1 MSSVPDGCDSHM
13 YKSLAMTLLACFSTD
28 PILAASQQ
36 MIDKLPQIME
46 CITMATSASE
56 TESTAR
62 EDAYQ
67 VLIGIASTEIG
78 RKELM
83 KDHRVNVLCD
93 ICLKEGQGH
102 DLALKVLLHLLH
114 WSGQEM
120 WQTNPHALNRWIATM
135 ATEFQQN
142 QDARKFQLCEKLSA
156 IISTS
161 SWMPEEVPEWGVQI
175 HRGLYDSLRS
185 KLGEAQRDPTLRLV
199 ATMLRCFGVDWALG
213 QTGDKRKFFLL
224 LVHLACVETRMTLEN
239 TSPQY
244 ILSKTSVLLSCYT
257 LLEVSIQYLTCGPSL
272 ELDRQQVIQLHSAMT
287 GAFSA
292 VMFYMN
298 SVKDQEEQVTLCA
311 LARPWEGLLIGAIG
325 GIIAVFT
332 PSLLEK
338 IKIDDPVGVI
348 GVHALAASW
357 GILSVGLFAQPDDIE
372 NLNVRSGLFYGG
384 GWELLG
390 IQALMIV
397 TLIAWTGLTAFILL
411 YAIQNTIG
419 LRCSVVEE
427 ILGADIIEH
436 GIDQTSPEDRVNVI
450 RELRSLGE
458 EIPDFL
464 FRESSGYWRRSART
478 LNPSSTT
485 TVSKE
490 ICDIERKSSIYS
502 LSSSAIQRLK
512 NENEGVTFTRRN
524 DLELLKNNGVRVSI
538 NGGLTRSSSKK
549 YRGKKSLMPS
559 FTKKKARLRINGARQ
574 KPMELDVSRLEIR
587 DRQMTDV
594 IETVVIE
601 TANKPSS

>member
-1 MSSVPDGCDSHM
+1 MSYVKLQGFGLLESGMVSRKNEVNIMVKNAVDVIFGGLTYWMFGYGLSFGDDEGTNAFCGVGHFFTDSGDADELGWIFAQFVFQASFATTATTIVSGAMAERTKLEAYCVFSLVNTLIYCFPAHWIWAKTGVFNKM
-13 YKSLAMTLLACFSTD
+13 GAVDIAGAGAVHLVGGITGLTATLMLKPRRGRFSTPPAKMEMSNPTNALLGMFMLWWGWLGFNCGSTFGISGGKWKLATRSAIVTVMSGVGGGIVSLACSYLHRPNGNKFDLGYLMNG
-28 PILAASQQ
+28 ILGG
-36 MIDKLPQIME
+36 LVG
-46 CITMATSASE
+46 ITA
-56 TESTAR
+56 
-62 EDAYQ
+62 
-67 VLIGIASTEIG
+67 
-78 RKELM
+78 
-83 KDHRVNVLCD
+83 
-93 ICLKEGQGH
+93 
-102 DLALKVLLHLLH
+102 
-114 WSGQEM
+114 
-120 WQTNPHALNRWIATM
+120 
-135 ATEFQQN
+135 
-142 QDARKFQLCEKLSA
+142 
-156 IISTS
+156 
-161 SWMPEEVPEWGVQI
+161 
-175 HRGLYDSLRS
+175 
-185 KLGEAQRDPTLRLV
+185 
-199 ATMLRCFGVDWALG
+199 
-213 QTGDKRKFFLL
+213 
-224 LVHLACVETRMTLEN
+224 
-239 TSPQY
+239 
-244 ILSKTSVLLSCYT
+244 
-257 LLEVSIQYLTCGPSL
+257 
-272 ELDRQQVIQLHSAMT
+272 
-287 GAFSA
+287 
-292 VMFYMN
+292 
-298 SVKDQEEQVTLCA
+298 LCA